1 MAQIIVYT
9 VEEVAKL
16 LRVSVDAIYD
26 MLRSGELV
34 GQKVGRAWRI
44 EESELKRY
52 MLEGPAN
59 KSAGEASENTDE
71 WGIDFA

>member
-1 MAQIIVYT
+1 MTRITVYT
-9 VEEVAKL
+9 VGEVAEI
-16 LRVSVDAIYD
+16 LRVSIDAIYD

-52 MLEGPAN
+52 MAEGPAN
-59 KSAGEASENTDE
+59 KSAEGTN
-71 WGIDFA
+71 